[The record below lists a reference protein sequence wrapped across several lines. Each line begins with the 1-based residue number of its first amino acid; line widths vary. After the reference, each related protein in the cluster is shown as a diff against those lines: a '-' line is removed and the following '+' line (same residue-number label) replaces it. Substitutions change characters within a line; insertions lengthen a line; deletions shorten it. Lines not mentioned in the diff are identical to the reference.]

1 MPRLC
6 LSNCH
11 IPCPAPHLWTA
22 LLVIFFPS
30 DLTLSPQSHQQPKI
44 IFFPIMSQPNPLD
57 IEKYLSLRDSQEILA
72 PLDSSRIFFLKQR
85 DIHDLVSMH
94 STLSTTWQSS
104 HSLSH
109 VTLLQLLIGMANL
122 WTEKQKLSEVA

>member
-1 MPRLC
+1 
-6 LSNCH
+6 
-11 IPCPAPHLWTA
+11 
-22 LLVIFFPS
+22 
-30 DLTLSPQSHQQPKI
+30 
-44 IFFPIMSQPNPLD
+44 MSQPNPLD